1 MSTTYTIYCGRYRS
15 PHPVTT
21 AYGVL
26 HRLNLARDG
35 RLHATAADSWP
46 PHITVE
52 EFFDLTSRGC
62 PTLAVII
69 ARATEELRT
78 GFAPPA

>member
-1 MSTTYTIYCGRYRS
+1 MIPTTYTLYSGGQRY
-15 PHPVTT
+15 PHPITT

-35 RLHATAADSWP
+35 RITATPADSWP
-46 PHITVE
+46 PHVIVE

-62 PTLAVII
+62 PTLAVVI
-69 ARATEELRT
+69 ARATEELRA
-78 GFAPPA
+78 GFTL